1 MRTPRRLR
9 QRLLGPSGR
18 EARIF
23 FTPALAAGGLVV
35 IWVFIA
41 FVAISDSGPDGV
53 SPGFLT
59 SCFLAGEPGPLSIR
73 TAFLLLVVA
82 LGANFIVVLFGWL
95 HEAHRDKWDAYL
107 PWRLTAGLWA
117 ACVLALVAVLGT
129 AVLRTPG
136 PEDLVARAE
145 TAFAAGN
152 GEPFHTALVRSVPG
166 TERAL
171 RDHLQRGDVGSRFE
185 AATMLR
191 VTLGRDDE
199 LDSVMREA
207 VDELAVAL
215 GMRMPDDTFDPLR
228 KSIAAGLRRLE
239 AELPT
244 PIIGE
249 ALHLL
254 ERAET
259 RSAEFFRWWR
269 IHDRLLFP

>member
-41 FVAISDSGPDGV
+41 FVAVSDSGTAGV

-59 SCFLAGEPGPLSIR
+59 SCFLAGEPGPISIR
-73 TAFLLLVVA
+73 NAFLLLIAA
-82 LGANFIVVLFGWL
+82 LAANFVVVLFGWL

-136 PEDLVARAE
+136 PEALVARAE
-145 TAFAAGN
+145 SAFTTGDA
-152 GEPFHTALVRSVPG
+152 EPFYTAITRRVSGAEP
-166 TERAL
+166 AL
-171 RDHLQRGDVGSRFE
+171 RDHLQRGDMGGRFQ
-185 AATMLR
+185 AATVLR
-191 VTLGRDDE
+191 VTKGRDNE
-199 LDSVMREA
+199 LDAVMREA
-207 VDELAVAL
+207 VDELAVSL
-215 GMRMPDDTFDPLR
+215 GMRIPDDTCGPLR
-228 KSIAAGLRRLE
+228 KSIATGLKRLE

-259 RSAEFFRWWR
+259 RNAEFFRWWR